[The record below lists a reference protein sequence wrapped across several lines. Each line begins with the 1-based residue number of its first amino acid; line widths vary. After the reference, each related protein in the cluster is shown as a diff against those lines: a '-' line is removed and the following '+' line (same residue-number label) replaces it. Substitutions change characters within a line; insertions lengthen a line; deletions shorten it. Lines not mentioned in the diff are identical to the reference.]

1 MRKKLLLIFTMGV
14 LLAVCMA
21 LAASCQDENSAHTR
35 PSATQ
40 SIFSP
45 TPVGGGTKPSE
56 SSLPATD
63 SPSVVT
69 STPTSTPTPTPT
81 PTNSEASQN
90 PLFTE
95 KPDYNKLSKA
105 ELPRVD
111 IKTENGVAITSKEN
125 YVKSTISLS
134 GCEEQYIFTDSPAG
148 VRVRGN
154 STAAA
159 AKNHIE
165 LNLIQNN
172 PFWA

>member
-69 STPTSTPTPTPT
+69 STPTSRKV
-81 PTNSEASQN
+81 SDFQKIIDF
-90 PLFTE
+90 L
-95 KPDYNKLSKA
+95 
-105 ELPRVD
+105 
-111 IKTENGVAITSKEN
+111 
-125 YVKSTISLS
+125 
-134 GCEEQYIFTDSPAG
+134 Q
-148 VRVRGN
+148 
-154 STAAA
+154 
-159 AKNHIE
+159 
-165 LNLIQNN
+165 
-172 PFWA
+172 